1 MDNQHRK
8 INGYRDLSQQEIDG
22 INSLKEA
29 AEQVGQLL
37 ESLKDVPGVDQ
48 RALAIAKTEL
58 QTGFMWA
65 VRSVARPGTF

>member
-29 AEQVGQLL
+29 GEQVGQLL
-37 ESLKDVPGVDQ
+37 EALKDVPGVDQ

-65 VRSVARPGTF
+65 VRSVARPETF